1 MKRIIKSFVGLTLAV
16 SIVVS
21 SPMQAQ
27 AGFFDW
33 LFGRNKNQ
41 DIVVNTGAEYYAEP
55 LAVEGVSGP
64 ERKEKESLFKA
75 TQYYYKTGLS
85 CPKEATYSKYKLL
98 ERVRKGD
105 IIYEAL
111 GAGGIAGHTAIVEGI
126 YDRGDGTK
134 YIRLIEAI
142 GDGGVCRGILDDKRA
157 DAKAAY
163 VLRVKGADQG
173 MINRAVSFCEA
184 QLGKPYRL
192 DFKHDF
198 DRHEAHWYCS
208 EIVWAAYFLQGIN
221 IETTGSLNEQGI
233 TPRDI
238 YRCDLTVTI
247 PHKR

>member
-1 MKRIIKSFVGLTLAV
+1 MKRIIKSFAGLTLAV

-21 SPMQAQ
+21 TPMQAH
-27 AGFFDW
+27 AGLFDW

-75 TQYYYKTGLS
+75 NQYYYKTGLS

-173 MINRAVSFCEA
+173 TINRAVSFCEA
-184 QLGKPYRL
+184 QLGKAYRL
-192 DFKHDF
+192 DFKHNF

>member
-41 DIVVNTGAEYYAEP
+41 DIVVNTGAEFEAEM
-55 LAVEGVSGP
+55 LAVDPVTGP
-64 ERKEKESLFKA
+64 DNPPKETIFKA
-75 TQYYYKTGLS
+75 NQYYYKTGLS
-85 CPKEATYSKYKLL
+85 CPKQATYSKYKLL

-111 GAGGIAGHTAIVEGI
+111 GAGGIAGHIAIVEGV

-142 GDGGVCRGILDDKRA
+142 GDGGVCRSILDDKRA
-157 DAKAAY
+157 DDKAAY

-173 MINRAVSFCEA
+173 IINRAVDFCVA
-184 QLGKPYRL
+184 QLGKAYRL
-192 DFKHDF
+192 DFKHDYN
-198 DRHEAHWYCS
+198 RYEAHWYCS
-208 EIVWAAYFLQGIN
+208 EVVWAAYFVQGIN
-221 IETTGSLNEQGI
+221 VETTGSLNEQGI